1 VSAGDEALA
10 LLVTVTALDA
20 ATLLE
25 HLVSHGI
32 DAVALQDHEARAL
45 LASRGAVPKGS
56 GLHVFVP
63 AEDLTRAAAL
73 HQGLIVR
80 SLPDLPEGYDPGG
93 HDAHACPACGTA
105 LDPEALACVECGL
118 EFPESD
124 R

>member
-1 VSAGDEALA
+1 MSAGDETLA
-10 LLVTVTALDA
+10 LLATVAALDA

-25 HLVSHGI
+25 HLVAHGI
-32 DAVALQDHEARAL
+32 DAVALQDHEARAVL
-45 LASRGAVPKGS
+45 QARGAAPKGS

-63 AEDLTRAAAL
+63 AEDLARASAL
-73 HQGLIVR
+73 HQGLIVG

-105 LDPEALACVECGL
+105 LDPEALSCAECGL